1 MDKVA
6 LRIDH
11 LELAGD
17 LGEGD
22 AAHLTVD
29 LRDHVA
35 KLALENALARLDAA
49 VAQARE
55 LAGKTLTRS
64 EYLAAV
70 ESLHGAITAEI
81 ANSSEEA
88 TVVPPGQ
95 DDPAPSAPSGNN
107 GLVIGLSV
115 GGAVLVLAAVGIIL
129 VIVRRKKKN

>member
-1 MDKVA
+1 MLTETESETAARANSHGNVLLEELIA
-6 LRIDH
+6 RA
-11 LELAGD
+11 ELAD
-17 LGEGD
+17 RTLYSE
-22 AAHLTVD
+22 
-29 LRDHVA
+29 
-35 KLALENALARLDAA
+35 EQLARLDAA

-55 LAGKTLTRS
+55 QAGKTLTRS

-88 TVVPPGQ
+88 TVVPSGQ

-115 GGAVLVLAAVGIIL
+115 GGAVLVLAAAGIIL